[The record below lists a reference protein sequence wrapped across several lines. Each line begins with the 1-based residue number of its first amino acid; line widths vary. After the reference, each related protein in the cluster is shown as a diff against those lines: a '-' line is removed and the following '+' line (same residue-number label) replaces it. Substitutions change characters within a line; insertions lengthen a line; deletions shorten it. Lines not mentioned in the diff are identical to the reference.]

1 MSPVCSSIHF
11 LKVTFNGWEWTVLDN
26 FQTCRDSVVPCV
38 YWLKEEGKSD
48 GDSNNFSTVYSKQPN
63 LTICEPW
70 TIFWFKT
77 YKATHFKKGR
87 DGASC
92 DRQTAL
98 ANSHLQVVRIFS
110 NFWYL
115 QLSFCD
121 IFQAFAYK
129 QYKYL
134 LGFVP
139 VMDFLLVIIDNNEMC
154 NVRWA
159 SSKGRW
165 CFQEKTGEETKDENV
180 NIGAWFI
187 IFTW

>member
-121 IFQAFAYK
+121 IFQAFAYTCWV
-129 QYKYL
+129 L
-134 LGFVP
+134 
-139 VMDFLLVIIDNNEMC
+139 FLLWIFCWSLLTTMRCAMC
-154 NVRWA
+154 DEHLL
-159 SSKGRW
+159 KGDDVFRKRRERRQKMKMW
-165 CFQEKTGEETKDENV
+165 TSVLGL
-180 NIGAWFI
+180 
-187 IFTW
+187 